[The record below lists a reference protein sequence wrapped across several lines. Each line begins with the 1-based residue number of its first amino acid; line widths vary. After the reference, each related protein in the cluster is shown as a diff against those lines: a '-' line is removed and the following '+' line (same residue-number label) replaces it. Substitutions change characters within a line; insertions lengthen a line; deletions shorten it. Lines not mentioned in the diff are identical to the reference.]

1 MYPYPRRFVP
11 LSPCIPTLPL
21 MRSQSHSSMPC
32 LPRSRQ
38 GFYSGFDPM
47 ADSLYEDAA
56 PPGFTRPTR
65 PENAHLPL
73 YSHPFFSED
82 SLPASPASLSSPF
95 SPESAARRVGIRPTP
110 LLPFAGPPEESFS
123 PSFRQPLRESLR
135 EPMREPMRKPYREP
149 MREPYG
155 EPYREPMREPMR
167 ERYREPMREPFRV
180 PSREP
185 CREPNGEFFR
195 EPRQCAVR
203 PSPMYASP
211 TYVCSDNAR
220 CGRRRGPRD
229 PSLKERKSFNEGAE
243 RRAFSD
249 GVEEVAE
256 HSWSLR
262 RLLSVPV
269 YRQLWTVDRGQLY
282 QESLEQVRNDPNPMQ
297 QLIRRCIVFK
307 KRCQLSKARLL
318 FLEMVVHNPSVTQY
332 WIEFTRMEM
341 ETGCYANARLVVD
354 TGLRLA
360 PNNIFLLTK
369 KLKIADKQG
378 DADAIEAILD
388 SLFASDRQKAIR
400 VLVEAV
406 SSLARL
412 GRFGSAMAYVQ
423 EAMKYPAFFTGW
435 FLCELIVFVVPT
447 FSVAAQLDLI
457 PRIAGFALK
466 HSPLWALCLDLQE
479 HITALRS
486 PLHSAPTLP
495 ADPQYD
501 ALCRQ
506 AFAALSSDSVW
517 KVYQIRVL
525 RGTRILTLLRI
536 IDSAVWNAPEAARCD
551 RALAETAALLMTDAH
566 SAISSCPAAL
576 RWKVFMTL
584 GRAAAM
590 LGQPITARAV
600 GVSCEP
606 DT

>member
-1 MYPYPRRFVP
+1 
-11 LSPCIPTLPL
+11 
-21 MRSQSHSSMPC
+21 
-32 LPRSRQ
+32 
-38 GFYSGFDPM
+38 
-47 ADSLYEDAA
+47 
-56 PPGFTRPTR
+56 
-65 PENAHLPL
+65 
-73 YSHPFFSED
+73 
-82 SLPASPASLSSPF
+82 
-95 SPESAARRVGIRPTP
+95 
-110 LLPFAGPPEESFS
+110 
-123 PSFRQPLRESLR
+123 
-135 EPMREPMRKPYREP
+135 MRKPYREP

-220 CGRRRGPRD
+220 CGRRRGPCD

-282 QESLEQVRNDPNPMQ
+282 QESLEQVRNDPNPTQ

-378 DADAIEAILD
+378 DTDAIEAILD

-447 FSVAAQLDLI
+447 FSVAAQLDLL

-501 ALCRQ
+501 ALCLQ

-536 IDSAVWNAPEAARCD
+536 IDSAVWNAPDAARCD

-576 RWKVFMTL
+576 RWKVFLTL